1 MLTPSTDCSLAL
13 ASVCTAVALVD
24 LSAAFWASPP
34 MEAANCAAYW
44 STDMLT
50 LPRSP
55 AALNWTVFCTALAS
69 AWAPEP
75 SPGVIAGVPAAAVRS
90 IVPCGTS
97 VGLAIMAALT

>member
-1 MLTPSTDCSLAL
+1 MHLKAGFDMT
-13 ASVCTAVALVD
+13 LVD
-24 LSAAFWASPP
+24 LSEAFWASPP

-55 AALNWTVFCTALAS
+55 ADFNWMVFCTALAS
-69 AWAPEP
+69 AWAPDP

-90 IVPCGTS
+90 SVPCGTS
-97 VGLAIMAALT
+97 VGLAISVGLT